1 MSDQDEIFR
10 VQESVVPQLLA
21 QPGVTGVAVGFRE
34 KDGKPTDEIVIR
46 VYVQDKRPL
55 AEVPAELRIPSEIGG
70 FKTDVIQKGPDVP
83 SVLEEIKGRPLVSGL
98 EISRALSGGG
108 VGRGTI
114 GCFVSDRLPDNIR
127 SQVGQPGFGYT
138 QHVYLLSA
146 SHVLNPTEN
155 TVDGIVHQPS
165 PSAYINR
172 VGEILKDRCVLSGAV
187 DAGLARLDAGMEWKN
202 DVHDVGTIDGIRRVK
217 LGETVWKQ
225 GVTTGLTSRKVEAIN
240 YFTNNYQG
248 IRVFGPAMQISP
260 NNPYR
265 DPFLSEGDSGSL
277 VWVWDNNPQ
286 GGRLLRAVGLAISH
300 NDVFATACHLDT
312 VFERLK
318 IEFPLTKAG
327 KGANLYSSGLS
338 PYPAYVEPISLSYEG
353 PTEIIAIDPERID
366 EDNILGK
373 WTARGE
379 SGGPYTFAVD
389 PALPDNLRLSREG
402 IFSGSSYFAGL
413 RWKGNVTASDRAGI
427 KSAPVGWELQII
439 GLYVQP
445 NGRLEDAYEGRF
457 YSIQLRVIGDWTEP
471 CIFGSFDFGNGLT
484 LNSRGLFS
492 GTPRPGSG
500 GQAFTHKGLVT
511 DAKGRTAE
519 HNIYI
524 RILPPPR

>member
-1 MSDQDEIFR
+1 MSDQDEIIR

-114 GCFVSDRLPDNIR
+114 GCFVSDKLPDNIR

-225 GVTTGLTSRKVEAIN
+225 GVTTGLTSRTVADIN
-240 YFTNNYQG
+240 YFTHDYLG
-248 IRVFGPAMQISP
+248 IRDFGPAMQIWP

-300 NDVFATACHLDT
+300 NDVSATACHLDT

-389 PALPDNLRLSREG
+389 PALPDNLGLSREG

-413 RWKGNVTASDRAGI
+413 RWKGNVTATDRAGI
-427 KSAPVGWELQII
+427 KSAPLGWELQII